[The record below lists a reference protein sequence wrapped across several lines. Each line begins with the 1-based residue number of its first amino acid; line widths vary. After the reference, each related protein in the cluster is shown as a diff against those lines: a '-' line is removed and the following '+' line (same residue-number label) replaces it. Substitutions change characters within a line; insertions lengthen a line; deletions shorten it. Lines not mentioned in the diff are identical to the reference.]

1 MKDKFREL
9 EWSSRLIFKKVQKL
23 QGVNNSDVNLIYIFS
38 WDVRLLVN
46 LQKEYIVVLYYMKCA
61 L

>member
-23 QGVNNSDVNLIYIFS
+23 QGVNNSDVNLIYIFF

-46 LQKEYIVVLYYMKCA
+46 LQKEYIVVLYHMKCA

>member
-23 QGVNNSDVNLIYIFS
+23 QGVNNSDVNLIYIFF

-46 LQKEYIVVLYYMKCA
+46 LQKEYIVVLYHMKFA

>member
-23 QGVNNSDVNLIYIFS
+23 QGVNNSDVNLIYIFF

-46 LQKEYIVVLYYMKCA
+46 LQKEYIVVLYNMKCA

>member
-23 QGVNNSDVNLIYIFS
+23 QGVNNSDVNLIYIFF

-46 LQKEYIVVLYYMKCA
+46 LQKEYIVVLYYVKCA

>member
-9 EWSSRLIFKKVQKL
+9 EWSSRLIFKKDQKL
-23 QGVNNSDVNLIYIFS
+23 QGVNNSDVNLIYIFF

-46 LQKEYIVVLYYMKCA
+46 LQKEYIVVLYHMKCA

>member
-23 QGVNNSDVNLIYIFS
+23 QGVNNSDVNLIYIFF

-46 LQKEYIVVLYYMKCA
+46 LQKEYIVVPYHMKCA

>member
-1 MKDKFREL
+1 MNDKFREL
-9 EWSSRLIFKKVQKL
+9 EWSSPLIFKKVQKL
-23 QGVNNSDVNLIYIFS
+23 TGVNNSDVNLTYIFF

-46 LQKEYIVVLYYMKCA
+46 LQKEYMVVLYHMKCA